1 MGLSFQLSYRY
12 YCLTSVWFE
21 QGRLTRTIEHF
32 VPGAEKMN
40 STTVQGS
47 RIENRRNLEGFFFTT
62 LGQTDFRSDGSYV
75 TTQWLSVL
83 MVPLVPRASFR
94 VLEARHFPK
103 GAYKACEQVP
113 LCFRQVFSV
122 YLFAACWA
130 AWALFIPLVTS
141 EFLLDKPIWLFLASI
156 MLMLWVPIAICRAA
170 RRRRRR
176 KSRLNEA
183 LESQILYRARA

>member
-1 MGLSFQLSYRY
+1 
-12 YCLTSVWFE
+12 
-21 QGRLTRTIEHF
+21 
-32 VPGAEKMN
+32 MN
-40 STTVQGS
+40 STAVHRS
-47 RIENRRNLEGFFFTT
+47 NIESPRALEGFLSTT

-94 VLEARHFPK
+94 VLEFRHLPK
-103 GAYKACEQVP
+103 GAYKACEEVP

-122 YLFAACWA
+122 CLFAAFCA
-130 AWALFIPLVTS
+130 AWALFIPFVTT
-141 EFLLDKPIWLFLASI
+141 EFLLDKPIWLFLATI
-156 MLMLWVPIAICRAA
+156 LLMLWVPIAICRAT

-183 LESQILYRARA
+183 LESQMLYRARA